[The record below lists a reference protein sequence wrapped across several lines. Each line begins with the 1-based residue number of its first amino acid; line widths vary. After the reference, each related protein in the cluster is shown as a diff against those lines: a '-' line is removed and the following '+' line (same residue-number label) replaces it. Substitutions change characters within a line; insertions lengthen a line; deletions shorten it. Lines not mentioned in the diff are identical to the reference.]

1 MDRTPSPPPAPRVS
15 TVAQPST
22 NYVFAD
28 TEKFME
34 MIRRFTSQT
43 APTNAADRG
52 AIVPASALVPVQ
64 QHQPM
69 LATAAVR
76 GPRVSDLAS
85 LLTLWV
91 PSSLDNPGP
100 CILNMAPDPRLL
112 ATPSSLSESTL
123 AEEEEMEVDAD
134 EVEMEDTEEE
144 RAIQEGRFYLLPSP
158 PPERNAGADEPEL
171 LNLFPLAPSS
181 SEGN

>member
-1 MDRTPSPPPAPRVS
+1 VS

-34 MIRRFTSQT
+34 MIRRFTGQT
-43 APTNAADRG
+43 

-76 GPRVSDLAS
+76 GPRVSELAS

-91 PSSLDNPGP
+91 PSSLENPGP
-100 CILNMAPDPRLL
+100 CILNMAPDPRSL
-112 ATPSSLSESTL
+112 AMSSSESTL
-123 AEEEEMEVDAD
+123 AEEVGMQVEAD
-134 EVEMEDTEEE
+134 EVEMEETEEE

-158 PPERNAGADEPEL
+158 PPERNAGANEPKL

-181 SEGN
+181 SGGN

>member
-1 MDRTPSPPPAPRVS
+1 
-15 TVAQPST
+15 
-22 NYVFAD
+22 VFAD

-34 MIRRFTSQT
+34 MIRRFTGQT

-76 GPRVSDLAS
+76 GPRASDLASS

-112 ATPSSLSESTL
+112 ATSSSSSESTL
-123 AEEEEMEVDAD
+123 AEEVEMEADAD
-134 EVEMEDTEEE
+134 EVEMEDIEEE

-158 PPERNAGADEPEL
+158 PTERNAGVDEPEL
-171 LNLFPLAPSS
+171 LNLFPLAPSY